1 MPELVLHK
9 HLPRLPETAL
19 QEFTQW
25 CILEQAKEAGYEFT
39 PNESK
44 LENLSPAE
52 YIYQIVDQFLKVKNN
67 PIKDGLAA
75 VFAGKLADNHGLS
88 GTAAMV
94 DFVSLYV
101 KYLFPSEGNDPQQA
115 DELIERASQEQ
126 FEKLVQIAK
135 GHNVELK
142 F

>member
-1 MPELVLHK
+1 MSELALHQ
-9 HLPRLPETAL
+9 HLPSLPEIAL

-44 LENLSPAE
+44 LENLPPAE
-52 YIYQIVDQFLKVKNN
+52 YIHQIIDQFLKVKNN

-75 VFAGKLADNHGLS
+75 VFAGKLVDTHGLS

-101 KYLFPSEGNDPQQA
+101 KYLFPSEGNDAQQA
-115 DELIERASQEQ
+115 DELIEQASQQQ
-126 FEKLVQIAK
+126 FEKLAQIAK
-135 GHNVELK
+135 EHNVELK
-142 F
+142 S

>member
-9 HLPRLPETAL
+9 HLSCLPETAL

-44 LENLSPAE
+44 LENISPAE

-94 DFVSLYV
+94 DFISLYV
-101 KYLFPSEGNDPQQA
+101 KYLFPSEGHDPQQA
-115 DELIERASQEQ
+115 DELIDRASQEQ
-126 FEKLVQIAK
+126 FEKLVQLAK
-135 GHNVELK
+135 EHNVELK
-142 F
+142 S

>member
-1 MPELVLHK
+1 MSELALHK
-9 HLPRLPETAL
+9 HLPKLPETAL

-25 CILEQAKEAGYEFT
+25 CVLQQAKEAGYEFT
-39 PNESK
+39 PNEGK
-44 LENLSPAE
+44 LENLSPPE
-52 YIYQIVDQFLKVKNN
+52 YIQQIVDQFLKVKNN

-75 VFAGKLADNHGLS
+75 VFAGKLADNHDLS

-101 KYLFPSEGNDPQQA
+101 KYLFPSEGNDAQQA
-115 DELIERASQEQ
+115 DELIDRASQQQ

-135 GHNVELK
+135 EYNVELK
-142 F
+142 S

>member
-1 MPELVLHK
+1 MSELALHQ
-9 HLPRLPETAL
+9 HLPSLPETAL

-25 CILEQAKEAGYEFT
+25 CVLEQAKEAGYEFT

-75 VFAGKLADNHGLS
+75 VFAGKMADNHGLS
-88 GTAAMV
+88 GSAAMV
-94 DFVSLYV
+94 DFVLLYV
-101 KYLFPSEGNDPQQA
+101 KYLFPSEGNDTQQA
-115 DELIERASQEQ
+115 DELIERASQQQ

-135 GHNVELK
+135 EHNVELK
-142 F
+142 S